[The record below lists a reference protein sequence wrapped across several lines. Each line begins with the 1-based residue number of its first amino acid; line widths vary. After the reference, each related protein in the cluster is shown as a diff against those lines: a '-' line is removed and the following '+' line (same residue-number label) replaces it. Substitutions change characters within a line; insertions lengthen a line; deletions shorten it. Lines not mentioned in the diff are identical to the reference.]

1 MRDDVDQADARIDQ
15 ALRGGGRLSARY
27 SLSDR
32 RLFDPFAGPGFALVP
47 GFGTDVPRRG
57 QNLAITFT
65 HAPMPGFVNDVRFG
79 YNRVS
84 IGVFAENTG
93 TSNQSLGLP
102 SLNARPRHRFF
113 CVSRARSGGI
123 STTGISP

>member
-1 MRDDVDQADARIDQ
+1 MRIDHVME
-15 ALRGGGRLSARY
+15 GGRRLSARY
-27 SLSDR
+27 SFSDR

-57 QNLAITFT
+57 QNLAVTYVR
-65 HAPMPGFVNDVRFG
+65 APASGFVNDVRFG

-84 IGVFAENTG
+84 IGVFAENTT

-102 SLNARPRHRFF
+102 ALATTPRDAGLS
-113 CVSRARSGGI
+113 VI
-123 STTGISP
+123 SVAGYSPLGHEYITP